1 MTNSVHATR
10 GLSGKGMGGIDWP
23 KFDGS
28 QPCRQVDPD
37 IFFPEKFNK
46 KISARQAIKEAKEV
60 CASCKFQVDCL
71 NYALSDSELLGIWAG
86 TTEKDRALMRRR
98 KRRLSVK

>member
-1 MTNSVHATR
+1 
-10 GLSGKGMGGIDWP
+10 MGGIDWP

-37 IFFPEKFNK
+37 IFFPEKHNRN
-46 KISARQAIKEAKEV
+46 ISARKAIEAAKAV
-60 CASCKFQVDCL
+60 CSTCKYQLDCL
-71 NYALSDSELLGIWAG
+71 NYALSDSELKGIWAG

-98 KRRLSVK
+98 NRRLSVK